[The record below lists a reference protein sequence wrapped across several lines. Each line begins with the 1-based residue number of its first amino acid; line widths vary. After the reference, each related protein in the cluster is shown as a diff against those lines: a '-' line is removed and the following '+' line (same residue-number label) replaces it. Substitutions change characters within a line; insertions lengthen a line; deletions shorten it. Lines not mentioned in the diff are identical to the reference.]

1 MGADSRP
8 PLARGRAVLG
18 AVYPAYRCFKTIERG
33 SAEELK
39 AWCVYWVVFAALDTL
54 DNVTDQALFW
64 LPFYY
69 EAKLALVVYMWHPK
83 FRGAEALYSAY
94 VKPLLTVHERK
105 IDQAI
110 EDAGNKAKD
119 LATSQGMRAVNY
131 IRTAS
136 GSLLHTLQEAGLQAQ
151 SAGDGPA
158 RGVYAEPRSAQEA
171 AANAF
176 ASPSPGKKKRK

>member
-1 MGADSRP
+1 
-8 PLARGRAVLG
+8 LG

-33 SAEELK
+33 SPEELK

-94 VKPLLTVHERK
+94 VKPLLTVHEEK

-131 IRTAS
+131 IRNAS

-151 SAGDGPA
+151 SAGAGSVDGSA
-158 RGVYAEPRSAQEA
+158 RGVFAEPRNAQEA

-176 ASPSPGKKKRK
+176 TSPSPGKKKRK